1 MAVAPIVP
9 TTGVVAVRWRMGVQ
23 GARSY
28 LAAFA
33 SLHALSDADE
43 RRRVARQGLAALAQI
58 AEREPAPLEG
68 IAPEALLLSVRAAL
82 GDGVLAELEW
92 MSPAASAIAMFEL
105 AQALPAGPERRE
117 LGRRVLL
124 RLRDADRESFVRLL
138 VALARSA
145 PKLVASDSLRARTE
159 VVLSA
164 PLTGAAGAI
173 GELALGLCAQPVLAA
188 SWIEEPAM
196 GSLPARRLAAR
207 ILAHGAREALR
218 RHDAGDRGGVAV
230 MVRPGIR
237 AAIER
242 LLGDREAL
250 VWRFASIA
258 RGLLAHVDLDLA
270 AAIDRELR
278 PSASSTELR
287 RGAASAAAALERG
300 GSATRWTPVIV
311 ERAAKDPGVARGA
324 ILGLAG
330 LAVKEPAVADQL
342 AHELIQRA
350 PLDGAEALA
359 ELRREEGSP
368 LLPSAASFALGWA
381 REQARAAANDDG
393 RWALLHAL
401 ELELGDGVRSDDGGG
416 LREPLA
422 NARAALDA
430 GDVPRALR
438 EARVAIEEVAAAADW
453 LERATDDDPIDR
465 RHSMRLL
472 REIDRELLADNALA
486 AVIALAPE
494 NDPARE
500 QYARALGA
508 IEAALLAREARPEGG
523 PVAHG
528 GLRIARLRAVVRLLD
543 GVRKTGEADLAPRLA
558 AVRTLMAR
566 AAADHSPL
574 RRAVWAALTR
584 AGDALLRDD
593 HAEIT
598 DLLLAWTIAFPD
610 DDFAIVREAS
620 MIPEVTRAFEA
631 YARLQAATWAAA
643 DPDDIDALRS
653 VVERLAELA
662 DALPP
667 EQSPR
672 VESVRLS
679 LARTG
684 NLSARITA
692 APSRATI
699 PDGSVEALAVELAA
713 LARRVFGAQQRL
725 GIEATDRE
733 AELDAALRTVG
744 GALRREAGIDP
755 SPEEPVEIHDTPH
768 VDEPAIGRAETR
780 ERIRARRE
788 SIRAADRA
796 RTGSHPPLTLPH
808 DRTQPITP
816 YDRDATQPLP
826 RGHRE
831 SQIRELFREAI
842 PLDEAIAIAIDTMRG
857 ALPPALA
864 AAIEHVLLSIAR
876 RPRVDEAKVTAPAP
890 DAMLPGWVPLSR
902 LLGGFHVVR
911 PIGRGAGGSVLLAC
925 RAEERAHPDKELVAL
940 KTPDYSGGAARNLS
954 EAEFE
959 AMFRDEAG
967 ALLAVPA
974 HRNLAGFVTFDATAK
989 PKPIL
994 VMEYVRGTNLERTLE
1009 QNGLDVARAFA
1020 IIDDLLAGIVAMH
1033 EVSVAHLDVK
1043 PANVVLRESNG
1054 VAVLVDF
1061 GLAGRRLRAGCGSV
1075 HYGAREVWADGAT
1088 DPPFGADVYA
1098 AACVAFEVLTNS
1110 VLVRGDSLNDVIANH
1125 FSKQPAADVLATL
1138 ERMPRLGPL
1147 SELLRASLSRDSK
1160 RRPTAARLRAGFSAI
1175 APDLRSLTWPID
1187 V

>member
-1 MAVAPIVP
+1 MA
-9 TTGVVAVRWRMGVQ
+9 GMGVH

-33 SLHALSDADE
+33 RLHVLADVDE

-68 IAPEALLLSVRAAL
+68 ISSEALLLGVHAAL
-82 GDGVLAELEW
+82 EDGVLADLDW
-92 MSPAASAIAMFEL
+92 MPPASAAIALFEL
-105 AQALPAGPERRE
+105 AQALPSGPERRE
-117 LGRRVLL
+117 LRRRVLA
-124 RLRDADRESFVRLL
+124 RLRDADRETFVRLL

-145 PKLVASDSLRARTE
+145 PRLVASDSLRARTE

-164 PLTGAAGAI
+164 PLTGATGAI
-173 GELALGLCAQPVLAA
+173 GELAIGLCAQPILAA

-207 ILAHGAREALR
+207 ILAHAAREALR
-218 RHDAGDRGGVAV
+218 RHDAGDRGGVAI

-242 LLGDREAL
+242 LQGDREAL
-250 VWRFASIA
+250 VWRFAAIA
-258 RGLLAHVDLDLA
+258 RGLLAHADLDLA

-300 GSATRWTPVIV
+300 GAAVRWWPVLV

-330 LAVKEPAVADQL
+330 FAVTAPAQADDL

-350 PLDGAEALA
+350 PLDGAEALV
-359 ELRREEGSP
+359 ELRREEASA
-368 LLPSAASFALGWA
+368 LLPNAARFALAWIG
-381 REQARAAANDDG
+381 EQTRAAASDDG
-393 RWALLHAL
+393 RSALLLAL
-401 ELELGDGVRSDDGGG
+401 ESELEGTRGADTGG

-422 NARAALDA
+422 AARAALDA
-430 GDVPRALR
+430 GDITTALR
-438 EARVAIEEVAAAADW
+438 EARVAIEEVVAAADW

-472 REIDRELLADNALA
+472 RELDRELLADNTLA
-486 AVIALAPE
+486 AVIALAPD

-500 QYARALGA
+500 QFSRALAG
-508 IEAALLAREARPEGG
+508 IEAALLAREASPEAG

-543 GVRKTGEADLAPRLA
+543 GVRTVATGSEADLAPRLA
-558 AVRTLMAR
+558 AVRTLMQR

-593 HAEIT
+593 LAELT
-598 DLLLAWTIAFPD
+598 DLLLAWTTAFPD
-610 DDFAIVREAS
+610 EDFAIVREAS
-620 MIPEVTRAFEA
+620 MLPEITRSFEA
-631 YARLQAATWAAA
+631 YAHLQSATWAAA
-643 DPDDIDALRS
+643 DPDDLDALRT

-662 DALPP
+662 AALPS

-672 VESVRLS
+672 VESVRLA
-679 LARTG
+679 LARTA
-684 NLSARITA
+684 NLAARITA
-692 APSRATI
+692 SASRATI
-699 PDGSVEALAVELAA
+699 PDGALSELADELGA

-725 GIEATDRE
+725 GIEAMDHE
-733 AELDAALRTVG
+733 AELEDSLRAIA
-744 GALRREAGIDP
+744 GALRRESGGDP
-755 SPEEPVEIHDTPH
+755 PGDA
-768 VDEPAIGRAETR
+768 PAIGRAGTR
-780 ERIRARRE
+780 ERIRPRRE
-788 SIRAADRA
+788 S
-796 RTGSHPPLTLPH
+796 TPH
-808 DRTQPITP
+808 EV
-816 YDRDATQPLP
+816 TQPL
-826 RGHRE
+826 RVRRD
-831 SQIRELFREAI
+831 SQARELLREAI
-842 PLDEAIAIAIDTMRG
+842 PLEEAIAIAIDATRP
-857 ALPPALA
+857 ALPPAVA
-864 AAIEHVLLSIAR
+864 VAIEHVLLWIAR
-876 RPRVDEAKVTAPAP
+876 QPRADERRSTAPAP
-890 DAMLPGWVPLSR
+890 EAMLPSWLPLSR

-925 RAEERAHPDKELVAL
+925 RAAERDQPDKELVAL
-940 KTPDYSGGAARNLS
+940 KTPDYSGAAARNLS

-959 AMFRDEAG
+959 ALFRDEAS
-967 ALLAVPA
+967 ALLSVPK
-974 HRNLAGFVTFDATAK
+974 HPNLAGFVTFDVTAK

-1009 QNGLDVARAFA
+1009 DGSLDMQRAFA

-1033 EVSVAHLDVK
+1033 EASVAHLDVK
-1043 PANVVLRESNG
+1043 PANVVLREPSG

-1061 GLAGRRLRAGCGSV
+1061 GLAGRRLRTGCGSV
-1075 HYGAREVWADGAT
+1075 HYGAREVWVEDAT

-1098 AACVAFEVLTNS
+1098 AACLGFELLTNS
-1110 VLVRGDSLNDVIANH
+1110 VLVRGDRLDEVLANH
-1125 FSKQPAADVLATL
+1125 FSKQPAADVLAAL
-1138 ERMPRLGPL
+1138 ERIPRLGPL
-1147 SELLRASLSRDSK
+1147 AELLRVAVARDSK
-1160 RRPTAARLRAGFSAI
+1160 RRPTAARLRAGFAAI
-1175 APDLRSLTWPID
+1175 APDLRSLSWPID